1 MTQILERHLVI
12 SDVAYTM
19 EKIKVL
25 TGDTN
30 TTPFNYYKHKEIELP
45 TVRDSLSMFVE
56 ERQDHSKLPTSFC
69 TQLFTVLSP
78 RVHPLFV

>member
-56 ERQDHSKLPTSFC
+56 ERQDHSKLQHHFAPSF
-69 TQLFTVLSP
+69 SP